1 MIAKKNSRY
10 DLERKRTALFAMGLL
25 AAGSFTLAAFTYD
38 SPLSVEFEKQTH
50 TSQRIDYDIQQVE
63 KEVPKDE
70 NVVKP
75 VVPNDAQQSSATID
89 AQATPDQDI
98 VSADNTNDAILP
110 EVGIEGLGYD
120 FGADVPVFDELDAEI
135 FIWVD
140 KYAAMVG
147 GVPEMFRHIQTTVEY
162 PEIDIERD
170 VQGTVTMSFVVE
182 KNGEITNIFV
192 EKGVSRTLDREA
204 KRVVRSFPKWV
215 PAELNAKKVRTRVRL
230 PIVFTL
236 EG

>member
-38 SPLSVEFEKQTH
+38 SPLSVELEKRTH
-50 TSQRIDYDIQQVE
+50 TSERIDYDIQQVE
-63 KEVPKDE
+63 KEVPKEE

-75 VVPNDAQQSSATID
+75 VVPNDAQQSNPTID

-98 VSADNTNDAILP
+98 VSADNTSEAIIA

-140 KYAAMVG
+140 KEASMVG
-147 GVPEMFRHIQTTVEY
+147 GVSEMFRYIQSTVEY
-162 PEIDIERD
+162 PEIDIEGY
-170 VQGTVTMSFVVE
+170 VEGTVTMSFVVE
-182 KNGEITNIFV
+182 KDGEITNIFV

-215 PAELNAKKVRTRVRL
+215 PAELDAKKVRTRVRL

-236 EG
+236 AG

>member
-38 SPLSVEFEKQTH
+38 SPLSVELEKRTH
-50 TSQRIDYDIQQVE
+50 TSERIDYEVQQVE
-63 KEVPKDE
+63 KELPKPDDD
-70 NVVKP
+70 VKP
-75 VVPNDAQQSSATID
+75 EVPNDVQQSAPTLD
-89 AQATPDQDI
+89 AHATPDQDI
-98 VSADNTNDAILP
+98 VSADNSSDDIDP
-110 EVGIEGLGYD
+110 EVGIESLGYD
-120 FGADVPVFDELDAEI
+120 FGADVPVFDDLEAEI

-140 KYAAMVG
+140 KEAAMVG
-147 GVPEMFRHIQTTVEY
+147 GVPEMFKHIQTTVEY
-162 PEIDIERD
+162 PEIDIEGD

-182 KNGEITNIFV
+182 KDGEITNIFV

-204 KRVVRSFPKWV
+204 KRIVRSFPKWV
-215 PAELNAKKVRTRVRL
+215 PAELDAKKVRTRVRL

-236 EG
+236 E

>member
-38 SPLSVEFEKQTH
+38 SPLSVEIEKRTH
-50 TSQRIDYDIQQVE
+50 ASERIDYDIQQVE
-63 KEVPKDE
+63 KEVPKDK

-75 VVPNDAQQSSATID
+75 VVPNDAQQSNPTID
-89 AQATPDQDI
+89 AQASPDQNI
-98 VSADNTNDAILP
+98 VSTDNTSDAIVP
-110 EVGIEGLGYD
+110 EVGIDGLGYD

-140 KYAAMVG
+140 KEASMVG
-147 GVPEMFRHIQTTVEY
+147 GVSEMFRYIQSTVEY
-162 PEIDIERD
+162 PEIDIEGY
-170 VQGTVTMSFVVE
+170 VEGTVAVSFVVE
-182 KNGEITNIFV
+182 KDGEITNIFI
-192 EKGVSRTLDREA
+192 EKGVSKTIDREA
-204 KRVVRSFPKWV
+204 KRIVRSFPKWV
-215 PAELNAKKVRTRVRL
+215 PAELDARKVRTRVRL

-236 EG
+236 E

>member
-38 SPLSVEFEKQTH
+38 SPFSVEIEKRTH
-50 TSQRIDYDIQQVE
+50 TSERIDYDIQQVE
-63 KEVPKDE
+63 KEVPKDKD
-70 NVVKP
+70 VVKP
-75 VVPNDAQQSSATID
+75 VVPNDAQQSNPTID
-89 AQATPDQDI
+89 AQANPDQNM
-98 VSADNTNDAILP
+98 VSADNTSDAIVP
-110 EVGIEGLGYD
+110 EVGIDGLGYD

-140 KYAAMVG
+140 KEASMVG
-147 GVPEMFRHIQTTVEY
+147 GVSEMFRYIQSTVEY
-162 PEIDIERD
+162 PEMDIEGD

-182 KNGEITNIFV
+182 KDGEITNIFV
-192 EKGVSRTLDREA
+192 EKGVSKTIDREA
-204 KRVVRSFPKWV
+204 KRIVRSFPKWV
-215 PAELNAKKVRTRVRL
+215 PAEIDARKVRTRVRL

-236 EG
+236 E